1 MSEKRTSGVKEV
13 NNRGTRMQASKIEI
27 RQCERKEG
35 IFTEIFID
43 GHKLNGVRSFSLKQG
58 VGNSIPVLTI
68 DLNALNFSIDIQ
80 MLRLVQDG
88 MGEIE
93 SIKFKNSEIPVRFS
107 EE

>member
-1 MSEKRTSGVKEV
+1 MK
-13 NNRGTRMQASKIEI
+13 ASKIEI

-35 IFTEIFID
+35 IFTEILID
-43 GHKLNGVRSFSLKQG
+43 GHELNGVRSFSLRQG

-68 DLNALNFSIDIQ
+68 DLNALNFSTDIQ

>member
-1 MSEKRTSGVKEV
+1 ME
-13 NNRGTRMQASKIEI
+13 ASKIEI
-27 RQCERKEG
+27 HQCEGEEG

-43 GHKLNGVRSFSLKQG
+43 GHKINGVRSFSLKQG

-68 DLNALNFSIDIQ
+68 DLNALNFSTDIQ

-93 SIKFKNSEIPVRFS
+93 SIKFKNSEIPIRFS

>member
-1 MSEKRTSGVKEV
+1 MK
-13 NNRGTRMQASKIEI
+13 APKIEI
-27 RQCERKEG
+27 HQCGRKEG
-35 IFTEIFID
+35 IFTEILID
-43 GHKLNGVRSFSLKQG
+43 GQKLNGVRSFSLRQE

-68 DLNALNFSIDIQ
+68 DLNALNFSTDIQ

-93 SIKFKNSEIPVRFS
+93 SIKFKNSEIPVRFL